1 MITGLI
7 ITTNSLSKQLSA
19 NVFVPNNILQT
30 YNSLSK
36 EHKIKYCEFDKYKP
50 RFDIIDK
57 DLPQRIKGFNS
68 RMDNIDEVEGGHFE
82 DVFQQFSKA
91 TIFMSATDDQILK
104 ERLFDKLFIWA
115 SNDALTKTK
124 PCYSSDKQKNLKS
137 KDCKSV
143 WKDKDGQDPAIKFD
157 DASTLFTILNLNYI
171 YDFYFKRFNSL

>member
-57 DLPQRIKGFNS
+57 DLPQRITGFNS
-68 RMDNIDEVEGGHFE
+68 RMDNIDEVEG
-82 DVFQQFSKA
+82 
-91 TIFMSATDDQILK
+91 
-104 ERLFDKLFIWA
+104 
-115 SNDALTKTK
+115 
-124 PCYSSDKQKNLKS
+124 
-137 KDCKSV
+137 
-143 WKDKDGQDPAIKFD
+143 
-157 DASTLFTILNLNYI
+157 
-171 YDFYFKRFNSL
+171 